1 MHTHT
6 FELLAH
12 GLTLFTALYI
22 YNDNVNVAPVT
33 MAKMYVSFS
42 LVSSGKI
49 GKKTRRK
56 KKILKKTYVL

>member
-33 MAKMYVSFS
+33 YPPETNSASQ
-42 LVSSGKI
+42 LD
-49 GKKTRRK
+49 
-56 KKILKKTYVL
+56 

>member
-33 MAKMYVSFS
+33 YTSE
-42 LVSSGKI
+42 GP
-49 GKKTRRK
+49 
-56 KKILKKTYVL
+56 